1 MSEKRNKKS
10 RKIKVLRDLSY
21 FESFLSLELSGET
34 GIRTPGASQHNGF
47 QDRRNRPLCHL
58 SKTSFSRSTS
68 LLSGAKVQIIFNSA
82 NILPVFSRINCIFA
96 SMIYPQNFEQKIGFD
111 QIRQLLKE
119 KCLSTL
125 GEERV
130 TDMAF
135 SDRFS
140 EVEEHLDQVFEFV
153 RILREEDNFPAQY
166 FFDVRPSLKRIRVE
180 GMYLDEQELFDL
192 RRSLE
197 TIRDIVRFLQK
208 SEGEEEE
215 TASPYPCLKRLA
227 GDITVF
233 PQLIGKINGILSP
246 YGKIKDNASA
256 ELARIRRE
264 LASTMGSISRSLNN
278 ILRNAQSE
286 GIVDKDVAPTM
297 RDGRLVIPVVPALK
311 RKIKGIVHDESAS
324 GKTVFI
330 EPAEVVEANNRI
342 RELEGDERRE
352 IIRILVEFSNL
363 LRPSIPDIL
372 LSYEF
377 LAEIDF
383 IRAKALFSE
392 QITGLKPAFENK
404 QVLDWT
410 MAVHPLLQLSLA
422 KHGKKVV
429 PLDIELSEK
438 QRILIISG
446 PNAGGKSVC
455 LKTVGLLQYMLQC
468 GLLIPMHERSHAG
481 IFSNI
486 FIDIGD
492 EQSIEDDLSTYS
504 SHLTNMKIMM
514 KNCNERSLI
523 LIDEFG
529 GGTEPQIGGAIA
541 EAVLKRFNQKQ
552 TFGVIT
558 THYQNLKHFAEDHEG
573 VVNGAMLYDR
583 HLMQALFQ
591 LQIGNPG
598 SSFAVEI
605 ARKIGLPEDVIADA
619 SEIVGSEYINA
630 DKYLQDIVRDKRYW
644 EGKRQTI
651 RQREK
656 HMEETI
662 TRYQTEIEDLQKSRK
677 EILRKAKE
685 EAEQLMQEANAR
697 IENTIR
703 TIKEAQAEKE
713 KTRQARQELADFRQ
727 SMEALAAKEQEEK
740 IARKIEKLK
749 EKQNR
754 KKEKKANKDQ
764 GNMLSA
770 QASAEQQARK
780 EAERLAAIVPGSN
793 VRIKGQTSVG
803 EVMEVNG
810 KNATVAFG
818 SIKTTVKLDRL
829 ERTNAQPKQADVS
842 AKSTYISSQTQDSMY
857 EKKLNFKQDI
867 DVRGMRGDE
876 ALQAVTYFIDD
887 AILVGMS
894 RVRILH
900 GTGTGILRTLIRQ
913 YLQTVP
919 GISHFAD
926 EHIQFGGA
934 GITVVDLS

>member
-1 MSEKRNKKS
+1 
-10 RKIKVLRDLSY
+10 
-21 FESFLSLELSGET
+21 
-34 GIRTPGASQHNGF
+34 
-47 QDRRNRPLCHL
+47 
-58 SKTSFSRSTS
+58 
-68 LLSGAKVQIIFNSA
+68 
-82 NILPVFSRINCIFA
+82 
-96 SMIYPQNFEQKIGFD
+96 MIYPQNFEQKIGFD
-111 QIRQLLKE
+111 QIRQLLKD

-125 GEERV
+125 GEEKV
-130 TDMAF
+130 NEMNF
-135 SDRFS
+135 SDHFE
-140 EVEEHLDQVFEFV
+140 EVDELLNQVAEFV
-153 RILREEDNFPAQY
+153 RIIQEEDNFPDQF
-166 FFDVRPSLKRIRVE
+166 FFDVRPSLKRIRIE
-180 GMYLDEQELFDL
+180 GMYMDEQELFDL

-197 TIRDIVRFLQK
+197 TIRDIIRFLQRND
-208 SEGEEEE
+208 EEE
-215 TASPYPCLKRLA
+215 SDCPYPSLKKLA

-233 PQLIGKINGILSP
+233 PQLITKIDGILNK
-246 YGKIKDNASA
+246 YGKIKDNAST
-256 ELARIRRE
+256 ELSRIRRE
-264 LASTMGSISRSLNN
+264 LANTMGSISRSLNS

-286 GIVDKDVAPTM
+286 GYVDKDVAPTM
-297 RDGRLVIPVVPALK
+297 RDGRLVIPVAPGLK

-352 IIRILVEFSNL
+352 IIRILTEFSNT
-363 LRPSIPDIL
+363 LRPSIPEIL
-372 LSYEF
+372 QSYEF

-383 IRAKALFSE
+383 IRAKSHFAIQTNSIKPSLENE
-392 QITGLKPAFENK
+392 QL
-404 QVLDWT
+404 LDWT

-429 PLDIELSEK
+429 PLDIDLNLK
-438 QRILIISG
+438 RRILIISG

-468 GLLIPMHERSHAG
+468 GMLVPMHERSHVG
-481 IFSNI
+481 LFGSI

-541 EAVLKRFNQKQ
+541 EAVLKRFNIKG

-662 TRYQTEIEDLQKSRK
+662 ARYQAEMEELQKSRK
-677 EILRKAKE
+677 EIIRQAKE
-685 EAEQLMQEANAR
+685 EAERLLQESNAR

-713 KTRQARQELADFRQ
+713 KTRLVRQELADFRE
-727 SMEALAAKEQEEK
+727 SIDNLTSKEQEDK
-740 IARKIEKLK
+740 IARKMEKLK

-754 KKEKKANKDQ
+754 KKEKKQNGTK
-764 GNMLSA
+764 
-770 QASAEQQARK
+770 EQPAVQQTPKATPIT
-780 EAERLAAIVPGSN
+780 EGCP
-793 VRIKGQTSVG
+793 VRIKGQSSVG
-803 EVMEVNG
+803 EVLEING
-810 KNATVAFG
+810 KNAVVAFG
-818 SIKTTVKLDRL
+818 SIKTTVKTERL
-829 ERTNAQPKQADVS
+829 ERSNAVPQKQES
-842 AKSTYISSQTQDSMY
+842 AKSSFVSNQTQDSMY

-876 ALQAVTYFIDD
+876 ALQAVTYFVDD

-913 YLQTVP
+913 YLQTIP
-919 GISHFAD
+919 GVRHFAD
-926 EHIQFGGA
+926 EHIQLGGA
-934 GITVVDLS
+934 GITVVDLA